1 MQLVAETLWLV
12 RLALLRQDGASF
24 SLFPAMS
31 LPHALLTSLS
41 ERAGSGSELARRFD
55 KSIGFF
61 WAATHQQIYREL
73 ARLEQAGWIES
84 LPAETGRGRKRAY
97 RVLPAGTAEL
107 QRWVAEAEDPRPQR
121 DALMV
126 RIRAEAAI
134 GPAGLAEEMRRHLAL
149 HEAKLALYKSFE
161 QRDFASESDSRE
173 RKLQYVLLKGGI
185 AQEELAINMAR
196 EALRI
201 LES

>member
-1 MQLVAETLWLV
+1 
-12 RLALLRQDGASF
+12 
-24 SLFPAMS
+24 MS

-97 RVLPAGTAEL
+97 QVLPAGTAEL
-107 QRWVAEAEDPRPQR
+107 RRWVAEGEDPRPQR

-134 GPAGLAEEMRRHLAL
+134 GPAGLADEMRRHLTL

-161 QRDFASESDSRE
+161 QRDLANASDSRE

-196 EALRI
+196 EAVRI
-201 LES
+201 MES

>member
-1 MQLVAETLWLV
+1 
-12 RLALLRQDGASF
+12 
-24 SLFPAMS
+24 MS

-97 RVLPAGTAEL
+97 RVLPAGTEEL
-107 QRWVAEAEDPRPQR
+107 RRWVAEGEDPRPQR

-134 GPAGLAEEMRRHLAL
+134 GPAGLADEMRRHLAL
-149 HEAKLALYKSFE
+149 HEQKLALYKSFE
-161 QRDFASESDSRE
+161 QRDAAGEADSRE
-173 RKLQYVLLKGGI
+173 RRLQYMLLKGGI
-185 AQEELAINMAR
+185 AQEELAIGMAR

>member
-1 MQLVAETLWLV
+1 
-12 RLALLRQDGASF
+12 
-24 SLFPAMS
+24 MS

-107 QRWVAEAEDPRPQR
+107 RRWIAESEDPRPQR

-126 RIRAEAAI
+126 RIRAEAAV
-134 GPAGLAEEMRRHLAL
+134 GPAGLEQEMRRHLAL
-149 HEAKLALYKSFE
+149 HEQKLALYHSFE
-161 QRDFASESDSRE
+161 QRDFAGKSDTRE
-173 RKLQYVLLKGGI
+173 RQLQYMLLKGGI
-185 AQEELAINMAR
+185 AQEELAIRMAR
-196 EALRI
+196 EAIEI
-201 LES
+201 LAGSPAP

>member
-1 MQLVAETLWLV
+1 MV
-12 RLALLRQDGASF
+12 ASF
-24 SLFPAMS
+24 TLFPAMS

-107 QRWVAEAEDPRPQR
+107 RRWVAESEDPRPQR

-126 RIRAEAAI
+126 RIRAEAAV

-149 HEAKLALYKSFE
+149 HEAKLAVYKSFE
-161 QRDFASESDSRE
+161 ERDFANETASRA
-173 RKLQYVLLKGGI
+173 RQLQYVLLKGGI

>member
-1 MQLVAETLWLV
+1 MV
-12 RLALLRQDGASF
+12 ASF

-97 RVLPAGTAEL
+97 RVLPAGTEEL
-107 QRWVAEAEDPRPQR
+107 RRWIRESEDPRPQR

-126 RIRAEAAI
+126 RIRAEAAV
-134 GPAGLAEEMRRHLAL
+134 GPAGLVDEMRRHLQL
-149 HEAKLALYKSFE
+149 HEQRLALSRSFE
-161 QRDFASESDSRE
+161 QRDFASDADSRE
-173 RKLQYVLLKGGI
+173 RQLQYVLLKGGI
-185 AQEELAINMAR
+185 AQEELAIEMAR
-196 EALRI
+196 EAIAI
-201 LES
+201 LSSGQ

>member
-1 MQLVAETLWLV
+1 
-12 RLALLRQDGASF
+12 
-24 SLFPAMS
+24 MS

-73 ARLEQAGWIES
+73 ARLEEAGWIES

-97 RVLPAGTAEL
+97 RVLPAGTEEL
-107 QRWVAEAEDPRPQR
+107 RRWVAEQEDPRPQR

-126 RIRAEAAI
+126 RIRAEAAV

-149 HEAKLALYKSFE
+149 HETRLAQYKSFE
-161 QRDFASESDSRE
+161 QRDFADENDTRE
-173 RKLQYVLLKGGI
+173 RQLRYVLLKGGI
-185 AQEELAINMAR
+185 AQEELAVNMAR

>member
-1 MQLVAETLWLV
+1 
-12 RLALLRQDGASF
+12 
-24 SLFPAMS
+24 
-31 LPHALLTSLS
+31 
-41 ERAGSGSELARRFD
+41 
-55 KSIGFF
+55 
-61 WAATHQQIYREL
+61 
-73 ARLEQAGWIES
+73 
-84 LPAETGRGRKRAY
+84 
-97 RVLPAGTAEL
+97 
-107 QRWVAEAEDPRPQR
+107 
-121 DALMV
+121 
-126 RIRAEAAI
+126 
-134 GPAGLAEEMRRHLAL
+134 MRRHLAL

>member
-1 MQLVAETLWLV
+1 
-12 RLALLRQDGASF
+12 
-24 SLFPAMS
+24 MS

-41 ERAGSGSELARRFD
+41 EKAGSGSELARRFD

-97 RVLPAGTAEL
+97 RVLPAGTEEL
-107 QRWVAEAEDPRPQR
+107 RRWVAESEDPRPQR

-134 GPAGLAEEMRRHLAL
+134 GPAGLADEMRRHLAL

-173 RKLQYVLLKGGI
+173 RRLQYVLLKGGI

-201 LES
+201 LEN

>member
-1 MQLVAETLWLV
+1 MV
-12 RLALLRQDGASF
+12 ASF

-107 QRWVAEAEDPRPQR
+107 RRWIAESEDPRPQR

-134 GPAGLAEEMRRHLAL
+134 GPAGLEDEMRRHLAL

-185 AQEELAINMAR
+185 AQEELAISMAR
-196 EALRI
+196 EAIEI
-201 LES
+201 LTSCK

>member
-1 MQLVAETLWLV
+1 
-12 RLALLRQDGASF
+12 
-24 SLFPAMS
+24 MS

-107 QRWVAEAEDPRPQR
+107 RRWVAEGEDPRPQR

-134 GPAGLAEEMRRHLAL
+134 GPAGLADEMRRHLAL

-161 QRDFASESDSRE
+161 QRDFASDSDSRE

-185 AQEELAINMAR
+185 AQEELAIKMAS
-196 EALRI
+196 EAIEI
-201 LES
+201 LNSCK

>member
-1 MQLVAETLWLV
+1 MV
-12 RLALLRQDGASF
+12 
-24 SLFPAMS
+24 LFEHSSAHMS

-84 LPAETGRGRKRAY
+84 LPADTGRGRKRAY
-97 RVLPAGTAEL
+97 RVLPAGLEEL
-107 QRWVAEAEDPRPQR
+107 RRWVAEPDDPRPQR

-126 RIRAEAAI
+126 RLRAEAAV
-134 GPAGLAEEMRRHLAL
+134 GPAGLKDELKRHLAL
-149 HEAKLALYKSFE
+149 HEERLAQYLTFQ
-161 QRDFASESDSRE
+161 QRDFTTQPLSRE
-173 RKLQYVLLKGGI
+173 KQLQYLLLKGGI
-185 AQEELAINMAR
+185 AQEELAIRMTHDAIANLAR
-196 EALRI
+196 D
-201 LES
+201 